1 MFVTAFVSPSVRVQ
15 MIQII
20 TIYIKTRL
28 LFIMSVYRVKACW
41 VWVNGPKNTFWF
53 APHLPFTWAASYS
66 NSSEETDIKWCQLVS
81 VQLMWRDKSICLR
94 YVISVN
100 RFSDLQSQQKS
111 RRAKQA
117 GMRNK
122 DPPVCGV
129 VLFPSNAEVRQNRT
143 DVCFAVIFFP
153 KSLTVII
160 CKTSWK

>member
-28 LFIMSVYRVKACW
+28 SYLLCLSIESKHIECEY
-41 VWVNGPKNTFWF
+41 GPKTHFDLLHIYPSHEQ
-53 APHLPFTWAASYS
+53 PHTPTHLRKQ
-66 NSSEETDIKWCQLVS
+66 IKWCQLVS

-100 RFSDLQSQQKS
+100 HFSDLQSQQKS

-143 DVCFAVIFFP
+143 DICFAVIFFP